1 MEFSVWSPEVQSVD
15 EDDDDD
21 DGDEGHKTEF
31 CFLLINRHKVE

>member
-15 EDDDDD
+15 EDDDD